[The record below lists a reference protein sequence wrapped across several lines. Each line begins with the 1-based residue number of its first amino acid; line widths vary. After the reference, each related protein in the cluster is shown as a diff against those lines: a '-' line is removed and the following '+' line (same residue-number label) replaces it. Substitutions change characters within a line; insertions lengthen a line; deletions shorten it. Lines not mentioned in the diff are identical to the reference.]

1 MSKRIPIF
9 IGIILVCFAVWAL
22 LTPTHFVRLLI
33 ERLDN
38 LGYDLQL
45 RTRVLTEQKK
55 PESPVAII
63 DIDDASL
70 KAEGRW
76 PWPRSKLADL
86 VNQLQKQGAVV
97 ISFDIF
103 FPEKQA
109 NIADTILQKLNQN
122 KSLNPSLASVL
133 KKNEPYFDEDAILA
147 KSIAA
152 NESVLSIGFLPRKQ
166 TENTLPQ
173 PLLTLTSQERLE
185 LDIISAEGYI
195 SNIPLLQ
202 QASKGAGFINVF
214 PDSDGI
220 VRRTPLIM
228 EYNGGVYPSLALQS
242 VLSFLG
248 ENITLVTPTYD
259 KTKKLEGIAIGTRI
273 IPTDD
278 KGQVLIPFIGRSY
291 TFPFFSATDV
301 LHGRIPDNALLGKI
315 LFVGTSATGMG
326 DLQATSIE
334 SPFPGVEIQATL
346 VNGMLT
352 NNFSFIPAWTLGA
365 NLFLT
370 VLFGL
375 ITAFLFPY
383 LGPRTLGSFIILLP
397 PALLM
402 INNWIWEQTGLI
414 LSLLVPV
421 ILVLIIAIANM
432 IYGYLFE
439 TRKREQIKSMFGQ
452 YVPEKHIDEM
462 IRSGSSFAL
471 HGEDRDMSVLFA
483 DIRSFT
489 TISEGLTA
497 ADLVEMLNTF
507 FTPMTEIIFTHRG
520 TIDKYVGDMIMAF
533 WGAPLKDKNHA
544 RHAIE
549 SALEMQEKVKEMR
562 PLLAEHKWPE
572 INIGIGINSGIMS
585 VGDMGSRFRR
595 NYTVLGDSVNLGS
608 RAEGLSKFYG
618 VDIIVTEN
626 THQNQTKFAFRLLDK
641 VRVKGKKLGVA
652 IYEVICKLPEAS
664 PELIKELEE
673 YHKAMDLYFLQKWDE
688 ALALMHQLHEKNP
701 EKKIYHLYVDRIKEF
716 KEHPPAADWDG
727 VYVHTSK

>member
-1 MSKRIPIF
+1 MSKRIPILL
-9 IGIILVCFAVWAL
+9 GLILVSVALWSL

-45 RTRVLTEQKK
+45 RTRVLTENKK

-76 PWPRSKLADL
+76 PWPRGKQAQL
-86 VNQLQKQGAVV
+86 VDQLQKMGAVV
-97 ISFDIF
+97 LAFDIF
-103 FPEKQA
+103 FPEQQS
-109 NIADTILQKLNQN
+109 NIADTVLQTLSTDKL
-122 KSLNPSLASVL
+122 LNTDVAAAL
-133 KKNEPYFDEDAILA
+133 KKNASLFDEDEMLA
-147 KSIAA
+147 KSMSE
-152 NESVLSIGFLPRKQ
+152 NETVLAIGFLPRKE
-166 TENTLPQ
+166 TENLLPP
-173 PLLTLTSQERLE
+173 PLLTLTNIEQDQLA
-185 LDIISAEGYI
+185 IINAKGYL
-195 SNIPLLQ
+195 SNIPILQ
-202 QASKGAGFINVF
+202 KASKGAGFINVF
-214 PDSDGI
+214 PDNDGI

-228 EYNGGVYPSLALQS
+228 SYKGGVYPSLALQS
-242 VLSFLG
+242 VLAFLG
-248 ENITLVTPTYD
+248 ENISLITPTYD
-259 KTKKLEGIAIGTRI
+259 KTKKLEGIAIGSRV

-291 TFPFFSATDV
+291 TFPYYSATDV
-301 LHGRIPDNALLGKI
+301 LHNRIPADALLGKI
-315 LFVGTSATGMG
+315 LFIGTSATGEG
-326 DLQATSIE
+326 DLQATAIQ

-346 VNGMLT
+346 VNGMLM
-352 NNFSFIPAWTLGA
+352 NNFSYIPAWTLGA

-370 VLFGL
+370 LLFGL
-375 ITAFLFPY
+375 ITAFVFPY
-383 LGPRTLGSFIILLP
+383 LGPRTLGSIIILFP
-397 PALLM
+397 PALLLV
-402 INNWIWEQTGLI
+402 NNWIWEHTGLI

-421 ILVLIIAIANM
+421 ILVLVIAITNM
-432 IYGYLFE
+432 LYGYLFE
-439 TRKREQIKSMFGQ
+439 TRKREQLKNMFGQ
-452 YVPEKHIDEM
+452 YVPSKHIDEM
-462 IRSGSSFAL
+462 LRSESSFAL

-549 SALEMQEKVKEMR
+549 SALEMQEKVKEMQ
-562 PLLAEHKWPE
+562 PLIAEHKWPE
-572 INIGIGINSGIMS
+572 IHIGIGINSGVMS

-608 RAEGLSKFYG
+608 RAEGLSKYYG
-618 VDIIVTEN
+618 ANIVVTES
-626 THQNQTKFAFRLLDK
+626 THHNQTRFLFRMLDK

-652 IYEVICKLPEAS
+652 IYEPLCKLAEA
-664 PELIKELEE
+664 PQELVKELEQ
-673 YHKAMDLYFLQKWDE
+673 YHKGLELYFGQKWDE
-688 ALALMHQLHEKNP
+688 AYAIMSEMNDKYP
-701 EKKIYHLYVDRIKEF
+701 DKKIYHLYMERINEF
-716 KEHPPAADWDG
+716 KHNPPPADWDG